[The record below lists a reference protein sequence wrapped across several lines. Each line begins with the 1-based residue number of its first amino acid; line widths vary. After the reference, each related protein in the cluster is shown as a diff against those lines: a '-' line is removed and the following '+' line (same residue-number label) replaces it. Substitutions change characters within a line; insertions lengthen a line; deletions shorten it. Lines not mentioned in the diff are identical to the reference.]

1 MCSKSYILA
10 PLRYLIAINNKHWS
24 GSLLSST
31 SIHDFTM
38 VHAHIYKSTKS
49 MIAFFLLKYL
59 L

>member
-1 MCSKSYILA
+1 MYKILHLA
-10 PLRYLIAINNKHWS
+10 PLCFFMAINNHWS

-49 MIAFFLLKYL
+49 MIAFVLLKYL